1 MRQTMHLPSKLPCFV
16 KTMAL
21 KTSSATG
28 LGGEGRILLSEKGAH
43 CPLRARQ
50 PQRCSHLSAEC
61 CPPQVPA
68 QSLGPGQKRPLRVP
82 TPTRC
87 LNLASYLRLLVKIQ
101 IQGSIAALCIFELQ
115 MLPYLQSLLLR
126 FSVRLVIS
134 TALLTFFADHRRS
147 KTKFFWAIGTNHI
160 VTILVAS
167 TAPFSSTRSSHHDAA
182 AYEGKGVEAS
192 MGQPC
197 CYCCCCFCCVHFVA
211 ETCRCAQRQSSSCRP
226 YSI

>member
-134 TALLTFFADHRRS
+134 TDIS
-147 KTKFFWAIGTNHI
+147 
-160 VTILVAS
+160 LVDI
-167 TAPFSSTRSSHHDAA
+167 F
-182 AYEGKGVEAS
+182 
-192 MGQPC
+192 
-197 CYCCCCFCCVHFVA
+197 
-211 ETCRCAQRQSSSCRP
+211 CRP
-226 YSI
+226 STQQDQVLLGNRHQSHRHNIGRLNRPLLQHPLQPS

>member
-134 TALLTFFADHRRS
+134 TDIS
-147 KTKFFWAIGTNHI
+147 
-160 VTILVAS
+160 LVDI
-167 TAPFSSTRSSHHDAA
+167 F
-182 AYEGKGVEAS
+182 
-192 MGQPC
+192 
-197 CYCCCCFCCVHFVA
+197 
-211 ETCRCAQRQSSSCRP
+211 CRP
-226 YSI
+226 STQQDQVLLGNRHQSHRHNIGCLNRPLLQHPLQPS